1 MGAPYPNAS
10 SFLGSSF
17 TVCTGE
23 ISRFESKYCAN
34 TRGAPHSAN
43 APTKKMEII
52 FFITQLL
59 IC

>member
-1 MGAPYPNAS
+1 MSS